1 MKKVIVG
8 TLIFVSGIVV
18 GSEGTKRLILKR
30 LTSKEAIDDLKER
43 LNKIFEEE
51 RMNQANEESNI

>member
-1 MKKVIVG
+1 MKKVILG

-30 LTSKEAIDDLKER
+30 LTSDDFKESIQER
-43 LNKIFEEE
+43 LDKIFEEE
-51 RMNQANEESNI
+51 RMNRTNEE